1 MRIVIRKRMPNGKG
15 SLDCSYCVH
24 FDAMGYPDGHG
35 EERLCRFHQTVLPKA
50 KVEPNNR
57 ICGNFEPSELY
68 YAHNPSRQFFTLA
81 RRFAW
86 FGIDLEPGV
95 LYEFC
100 YNEPPKIRKSAVL
113 RIPDYQN
120 RTWTKADG

>member
-1 MRIVIRKRMPNGKG
+1 MPNGKG

-24 FDAMGYPDGHG
+24 FDALGYPDGHG

-50 KVEPNNR
+50 KKDYHNR

-86 FGIDLEPGV
+86 FGIDFEPGV
-95 LYEFC
+95 LYEFS
-100 YNEPPKIRKSAVL
+100 YNHPPGITKSAVL
-113 RIPDYQN
+113 RIPDYQHG
-120 RTWTKADG
+120 TWTKPSA

>member
-1 MRIVIRKRMPNGKG
+1 MPNGKG

-24 FDAMGYPDGHG
+24 FDAKGYPDGHG
-35 EERLCRFHQTVLPKA
+35 EARLCRFHQTVLPKA
-50 KVEPNNR
+50 KVESNNR

-68 YAHNPSRQFFTLA
+68 FAHNPLRQFFPLA

-95 LYEFC
+95 LYEYC
-100 YNEPPKIRKSAVL
+100 YNQPSGITKSAVL
-113 RIPDYQN
+113 RVPDYHHDN
-120 RTWTKADG
+120 WTKPTG